1 MCEAMWCCC
10 GGGGV
15 LHVSRL
21 ADDGGGYSV
30 LRLHSSVV
38 AVFRFLA
45 GVFPQHIGE
54 RGRFCCVSA
63 QSCWNCKIHCR
74 RVLLWWGPKY
84 THVHYNSVFLL
95 GKKLAK
101 VFWVYCF
108 LVATFFWANKAACQQ
123 VSGTVRLFVL
133 DVNKTLHMSQCVYND
148 KSTVGD
154 SKKSWKPNQ
163 RVSSRCCSSS
173 NVCLKQRCERE

>member
-30 LRLHSSVV
+30 LLLHSSVV

-101 VFWVYCF
+101 VFWVYF
-108 LVATFFWANKAACQQ
+108 VFWWPPFFEQIKQP
-123 VSGTVRLFVL
+123 
-133 DVNKTLHMSQCVYND
+133 VNKSLALSVFLFWMSTKHYTCL
-148 KSTVGD
+148 
-154 SKKSWKPNQ
+154 
-163 RVSSRCCSSS
+163 
-173 NVCLKQRCERE
+173 NVCTMKKAPWRLKKVLKT